1 MKNGYIQ
8 KNAKADDTTLKVK
21 MLKQSYHIQEEI
33 IEWRRDFHMHPE
45 LGFKEIRTSNRV
57 AEELEKLGYRVRRNV
72 GRTGVVADLGD
83 KNGPCFAIRADMD
96 ALPILEANDVPY
108 KSLNGGTMHACG
120 HDSHTA
126 MLLGVATLL
135 AKEKFPGKI
144 RLLFQPSE
152 EIGDEE
158 GISGAPRMIEDG
170 AMDGVKMVIALH
182 VDPST
187 PVGDIHINSGP
198 ASGGVDSWYG
208 RLIGKGGHGAKPNET
223 IDPFNI
229 AAHVMFALNTIVS
242 RRLHPFDP
250 AVVSIGTLNGGFTQN
265 VIPAHVDISGTLRF
279 TDIKVQNQIHDEIRR
294 AFEISR
300 PLGGDYELRFE
311 IGAPPMINNPIAA
324 SLIETVAADLL
335 GKEHVTPIPKE
346 LGAEDFGSFTQIAPG
361 AMFTLG
367 TLIEGD
373 ERYLHHP
380 RLDLDERALPIGTA
394 ILAETALRFLRNP

>member
-1 MKNGYIQ
+1 
-8 KNAKADDTTLKVK
+8 

-45 LGFKEIRTSNRV
+45 LGFQEIRTSGRV
-57 AEELEKLGYRVRRNV
+57 ADELEKLGYRVRRNV

-83 KNGPCFAIRADMD
+83 AKARCIAIRADMD
-96 ALPILEANDVPY
+96 ALPILEENEIPY
-108 KSLNGGTMHACG
+108 KSQKAGIMHACG

-126 MLLGVATLL
+126 MVLGVATLL

-144 RLLFQPSE
+144 RLIFQPSE
-152 EIGDEE
+152 EVGDEE
-158 GISGAPRMIEDG
+158 GISGAPHMIADG
-170 AMDGVKMVIALH
+170 VMDGVSMIVALH

-187 PVGDIHINSGP
+187 PVGDIHISSGP

-208 RLIGKGGHGAKPNET
+208 RIIGRGGHGAKPNET

-229 AAHVMFALNTIVS
+229 TTHIMIALNSIVS

-265 VIPAHVDISGTLRF
+265 VIPAHVDISGTLRY
-279 TDIKVQNQIHDEIRR
+279 TDLKVQKQIHNEIRR
-294 AFEISR
+294 VFELSK
-300 PLGGDYELRFE
+300 PLGGDYDLRFE
-311 IGAPPMINNPIAA
+311 IGVPPMINHPDAV
-324 SLIETVAADLL
+324 SLIETVAVDLL
-335 GKEHVTPIPKE
+335 GREHVSPIPKE

-373 ERYLHHP
+373 QRYLHHP

>member
-1 MKNGYIQ
+1 
-8 KNAKADDTTLKVK
+8 
-21 MLKQSYHIQEEI
+21 
-33 IEWRRDFHMHPE
+33 
-45 LGFKEIRTSNRV
+45 
-57 AEELEKLGYRVRRNV
+57 
-72 GRTGVVADLGD
+72 
-83 KNGPCFAIRADMD
+83 
-96 ALPILEANDVPY
+96 
-108 KSLNGGTMHACG
+108 
-120 HDSHTA
+120 
-126 MLLGVATLL
+126 
-135 AKEKFPGKI
+135 
-144 RLLFQPSE
+144 
-152 EIGDEE
+152 
-158 GISGAPRMIEDG
+158 
-170 AMDGVKMVIALH
+170 
-182 VDPST
+182 
-187 PVGDIHINSGP
+187 
-198 ASGGVDSWYG
+198 
-208 RLIGKGGHGAKPNET
+208 
-223 IDPFNI
+223 
-229 AAHVMFALNTIVS
+229 
-242 RRLHPFDP
+242 
-250 AVVSIGTLNGGFTQN
+250 
-265 VIPAHVDISGTLRF
+265 VIPAHIDISGTLRF

>member
-1 MKNGYIQ
+1 
-8 KNAKADDTTLKVK
+8 
-21 MLKQSYHIQEEI
+21 MLKESYHIQEEI

-45 LGFKEIRTSNRV
+45 LGFQEIRTSGRV
-57 AEELEKLGYRVRRNV
+57 AEELEKLGYSVRRNV
-72 GRTGVVADLGD
+72 GRTGVVADLGT
-83 KNGPCFAIRADMD
+83 NTGPCFAIRADMD
-96 ALPILEANDVPY
+96 ALPILEANEVPY
-108 KSLNGGTMHACG
+108 KSKNEGSMHACG

-135 AKEKFPGKI
+135 AKESFPGKI

-152 EIGDEE
+152 EVGDEE

-170 AMDGVKMVIALH
+170 AMEGVNMVIALH

-187 PVGDIHINSGP
+187 PVGDIHISAGP
-198 ASGGVDSWYG
+198 SSGGVDSWYG
-208 RLIGKGGHGAKPNET
+208 RISGKGGHGAKPNET

-229 AAHVMFALNTIVS
+229 AAHLIIGLNTIVS

-265 VIPAHVDISGTLRF
+265 VIPGHVDISGTLRY
-279 TDIKVQNQIHDEIRR
+279 TDLKVQKQIHDEIRR
-294 AFEISR
+294 VFDLSKT
-300 PLGGDYELRFE
+300 LGGDYDLRFE
-311 IGAPPMINNPIAA
+311 IGVPPMINHRAA
-324 SLIETVAADLL
+324 VELIEEVGVDLL
-335 GKEHVTPIPKE
+335 GKDHVSPIPKE
-346 LGAEDFGSFTQIAPG
+346 LGAEDFGSFTQMAPG

-367 TLIEGD
+367 TLIAGD
-373 ERYLHHP
+373 QRYLHHP